1 VPDLSDPLLERLALA
16 QRHVS
21 IGRNIVNQQRTL
33 VEQMQMKRCDTSRSE
48 SLLEQFERS
57 LEIFEHD
64 LLAIQQ
70 EIQRHRT
77 SAAAGFE
84 VGQIKR

>member
-1 VPDLSDPLLERLALA
+1 VPDPSDPLLERLALA

-21 IGRNIVNQQRTL
+21 VGRNIVNQQRAL
-33 VEQMQMKRCDTSRSE
+33 VEQMHVKRCDTSRSE

-64 LLAIQQ
+64 LLAVQR
-70 EIQRHRT
+70 EIQRCRK
-77 SAAAGFE
+77 SAPAGFE
-84 VGQIKR
+84 VTEIKR